1 MNRKLFPFFPRTRVP
16 GCARPAVST
25 RRSLAAL
32 SIPVLALVLAAVW
45 LAKAG
50 AAPTVTFE
58 IDPPNPVAGQPIVLR
73 DTSPVASS
81 SWLWSFGDGGS
92 ATSAAPSHVWTS
104 PGTYTVQLT
113 AQGTTAEQTVTI
125 TPSTTLRMLAVHPFD
140 VTISAQDPN
149 HGDALSSG
157 QAVSVTDRFGWFSFP
172 GITNDPG
179 NPEITVK
186 LLEAPTFGH
195 YWIFWSAMTSLKYT
209 MTVTDVTTG
218 QVQVYEKTDSAPSGG
233 WDLTNF
239 PYVTPTAPGVTPTA
253 APPTATPRPGNTP
266 IPTRTRTPTASA
278 TAVAAPTA
286 TPTPTPTPSGPAQ
299 LGLRVL
305 SWQWDWCAASAPC
318 QPGNCPYTVEN
329 PQPMGAGQ
337 NGITLHEGCT
347 YQLTIIDIDTPG
359 QALPHELDSGLT
371 AIGVPDTPL
380 NPGQSVT
387 YTITIPTSGATDLD
401 FSCKNSSCSNGNVA
415 LHEQML
421 GVVHIVP

>member
-1 MNRKLFPFFPRTRVP
+1 MNRKLV
-16 GCARPAVST
+16 A
-25 RRSLAAL
+25 
-32 SIPVLALVLAAVW
+32 SIPVFAVALAAAW

-58 IDPPNPVAGQPIVLR
+58 IDPPNPVAGQAIVLR
-73 DTSPVASS
+73 DTSPAASS

-113 AQGTTAEQTVTI
+113 AQGTTVEQTVTI
-125 TPSTTLRMLAVHPFD
+125 TPSTTLRLLEVHPFD

-149 HGDALSSG
+149 HGDALSPG
-157 QAVSVTDRFGWFSFP
+157 QAVSVTDRFGWFSLP

-179 NPEITVK
+179 NPEVTVK

-195 YWIFWSAMTSLKYT
+195 YWVFWSAMTSLKYT

-233 WDLTNF
+233 WDTTSF
-239 PYVTPTAPGVTPTA
+239 PWVAATTTTPGITPTA
-253 APPTATPRPGNTP
+253 APPTATPRPGQTLP
-266 IPTRTRTPTASA
+266 PPPTLTRTPTASA
-278 TAVAAPTA
+278 TAMAAPSA
-286 TPTPTPTPSGPAQ
+286 TPTPTPTPSGPTQ

-305 SWQWDWCAASAPC
+305 SWQWDWCAVDAPC
-318 QPGNCPYTVEN
+318 LPGNCAYTVGN
-329 PQPMGAGQ
+329 PDPMGLGQ

-347 YQLTIIDIDTPG
+347 YQLTIFNADPPG
-359 QALPHELDSGLT
+359 GDQTQPHEMDSGLV
-371 AIGVPDTPL
+371 AIGVPDTVIYQ
-380 NPGQSVT
+380 GQSVT
-387 YTITIPTSGATDLD
+387 YTITIPSNGADLD
-401 FSCKNSSCSNGNVA
+401 FSCKNTSCGNA
-415 LHEQML
+415 MQHEGML